1 MAKSLT
7 NPVGSPVS
15 GSTAAVPK
23 GRSVRSRE
31 TPSRR
36 MAAVFS
42 QAVCTSYESTIAGV
56 SPVTGSRSAA
66 HGIRPPGMAE

>member
-7 NPVGSPVS
+7 KPVGSPVS

-23 GRSVRSRE
+23 GRSVRSFA

-36 MAAVFS
+36 IAAVFS
-42 QAVCTSYESTIAGV
+42 QAVWTSYESTIAGV

-66 HGIRPPGMAE
+66 VGMRPPGIAE